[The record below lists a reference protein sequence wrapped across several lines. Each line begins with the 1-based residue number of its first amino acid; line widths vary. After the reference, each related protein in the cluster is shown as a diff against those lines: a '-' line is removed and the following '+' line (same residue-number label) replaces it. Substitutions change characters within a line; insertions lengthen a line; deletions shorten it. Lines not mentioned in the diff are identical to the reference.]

1 MESDA
6 ACSTNCL
13 PAGTLIGEYRVLEVI
28 GEGGFG
34 IVYKAV
40 DLSLDREV
48 AIKEYMPASLA
59 GRQNSD
65 RVHVRSQHRGAFD
78 AGLRSFINEARLLAR
93 FSHPTLVHVYRF
105 FEAGGTAYM
114 VMRHYEGQTLRHV
127 LENTEFR
134 VDQSWLTALLSPVLD
149 VLEVLHAEDCF
160 HRDIASDNIF
170 LQKDGR
176 PVLLDFGAAR
186 RIIGDMTQA
195 LTMVL
200 KPGYAPIEQYVD
212 DGSMPQGAW
221 TDIYQIGA
229 LMYQAITGR
238 TPTTSV
244 ARMVRDPLQ
253 VLTSQ
258 QAPGFTDEFLHGVH
272 RALAVRPQDRPQ
284 SIAELKALLGLSNV
298 AVPVEPSSRVIT
310 IGVARRAPQDAGHA
324 AISLPSPPPQ
334 TTRLTIA
341 ESVTQT
347 PANAPVIVGAGMN
360 MPSTDVADLFAPM
373 DPLTDAGPGT
383 FAANTGT
390 SVFNDAPETD
400 RRSRQAGTQNPPI
413 TTLPAKRSRSTAT
426 RVLLTACAASVLIGG
441 GAWGALQFQKHSEA
455 NALAAREKVSWEEAN
470 KQPSIQNLQGYLIQ
484 YPNGAHRDVALELVQ
499 KLEHDAAVAERES
512 RESRAEIIEPV
523 QPVEVASQSALP
535 SPAPN
540 GLPSPLNGT
549 PTPAAIAPTPAAGAN
564 TTTPPLNE
572 AVVKGV
578 VIFRIAPWGLVSI
591 NRASAKTSP
600 PMTKLELPEGQH
612 RIDISN
618 PGAIETV
625 TRTIQVKRGEPVT
638 VTHRFE

>member
-1 MESDA
+1 M
-6 ACSTNCL
+6 
-13 PAGTLIGEYRVLEVI
+13 
-28 GEGGFG
+28 
-34 IVYKAV
+34 
-40 DLSLDREV
+40 
-48 AIKEYMPASLA
+48 
-59 GRQNSD
+59 
-65 RVHVRSQHRGAFD
+65 
-78 AGLRSFINEARLLAR
+78 
-93 FSHPTLVHVYRF
+93 
-105 FEAGGTAYM
+105 
-114 VMRHYEGQTLRHV
+114 
-127 LENTEFR
+127 
-134 VDQSWLTALLSPVLD
+134 
-149 VLEVLHAEDCF
+149 
-160 HRDIASDNIF
+160 
-170 LQKDGR
+170 
-176 PVLLDFGAAR
+176 
-186 RIIGDMTQA
+186 
-195 LTMVL
+195 
-200 KPGYAPIEQYVD
+200 
-212 DGSMPQGAW
+212 
-221 TDIYQIGA
+221 
-229 LMYQAITGR
+229 
-238 TPTTSV
+238 
-244 ARMVRDPLQ
+244 
-253 VLTSQ
+253 
-258 QAPGFTDEFLHGVH
+258 
-272 RALAVRPQDRPQ
+272 
-284 SIAELKALLGLSNV
+284 
-298 AVPVEPSSRVIT
+298 
-310 IGVARRAPQDAGHA
+310 
-324 AISLPSPPPQ
+324 
-334 TTRLTIA
+334 
-341 ESVTQT
+341 
-347 PANAPVIVGAGMN
+347 
-360 MPSTDVADLFAPM
+360 
-373 DPLTDAGPGT
+373 
-383 FAANTGT
+383 
-390 SVFNDAPETD
+390 
-400 RRSRQAGTQNPPI
+400 
-413 TTLPAKRSRSTAT
+413 
-426 RVLLTACAASVLIGG
+426 LLTACAASVLIGG